1 MGSMQAAEFSLL
13 VDQGALKLRVAL
25 EWHLT
30 ANHYP
35 PVPLSMLPVCERAI
49 AKAKKGRWESRVR
62 LPKGCTFKGSIYA
75 PVHEVVTGHHLDT
88 FI

>member
-1 MGSMQAAEFSLL
+1 MQAAEFSDM
-13 VDQGALKLRVAL
+13 VERGEIKLAVAL

-30 ANHYP
+30 ASHYP

-49 AKAKKGRWESRVR
+49 KKARAGKWHFRVR

-75 PVHEVVTGHHLDT
+75 PVDEVVRGHHLDT